1 MSVVSARG
9 LMVAYAASLAVLDLY
24 ALLPGNPHY
33 SSVGGFI
40 GSVAIQALIVWRL
53 WHGSSLAWFFALL
66 FATLTPVSLV
76 LMAAPVEFGVVLL
89 LVVSV
94 AQAVILLSRPIRP
107 VASKTASDLDP
118 FGR

>member
-1 MSVVSARG
+1 
-9 LMVAYAASLAVLDLY
+9 
-24 ALLPGNPHY
+24 LLPGSNPHY
-33 SSVGGFI
+33 SSISGFI

-53 WHGSSLAWFFALL
+53 WHGSLLAWFFALL

-94 AQAVILLSRPIRP
+94 AQAVILLTRPIRP